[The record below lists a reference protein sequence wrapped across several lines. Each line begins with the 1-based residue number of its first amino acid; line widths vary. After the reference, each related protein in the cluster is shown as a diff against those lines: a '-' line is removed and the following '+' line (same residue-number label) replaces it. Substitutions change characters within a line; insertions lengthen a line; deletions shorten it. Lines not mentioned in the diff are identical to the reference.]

1 MTAIVRK
8 RLAGAAWL
16 AFTVVL
22 LHGCSILERPLE
34 EPEFRIDRITILE
47 LGVSE
52 QRFRVTLAVDNPNPH
67 SLRVREIRYA
77 LQLGGLDLAEGQST
91 SAFTL
96 AAEDTTTVDLDA
108 RTQLLGSLPGLMR
121 MAYSGQRTFDYT
133 LTGEVAY
140 GRFFHGS
147 QAFSRDGSLELLLD

>member
-1 MTAIVRK
+1 MSRTCRNCLFI
-8 RLAGAAWL
+8 AAM
-16 AFTVVL
+16 AFAVTL
-22 LHGCSILERPLE
+22 LNACSLLERPLE
-34 EPEFRIDRITILE
+34 EPEFRVDRVSILE
-47 LGVSE
+47 LGASE
-52 QRFRVTLAVDNPNPH
+52 QRFRITLAVDNPNPH

-77 LQLGGLDLAEGQST
+77 LQLGGLELAEGQST

-121 MAYSGQRTFDYT
+121 MAYSGRRTFDYK

-140 GRFFHGS
+140 GRFFRGS
-147 QAFSRDGSLELLLD
+147 QGFSRNGSLELLLD